1 MIQVEIKISG
11 EGHSIFFKMSAIEYN
26 NLLFEISRRLDELNV
41 LDRLRFMFRGKLAAG
56 SEGILDALSL
66 FQELEQQNILGAD
79 RLEEMKELL
88 NGVEEWSLLEKVEKF
103 ESKRKEYHD
112 LLEQIIGALD
122 ELNELERLIA
132 ICRGKI
138 PEDSGQIHDA
148 RSLFKELESQNNLG
162 IYRLDVLKV
171 ILTEMKKDDLF
182 KEVER
187 FEERRKQEVDIKRR
201 KGSCYCLKSSML
213 SMDEYANCRH
223 KLFQLT
229 IIVFF
234 ILYAHNFHQQSYRQ
248 RIPEAE

>member
-1 MIQVEIKISG
+1 MEIKISG
-11 EGHSIFFKMSAIEYN
+11 ERHSIFLKMSAIEYN
-26 NLLFEISRRLDELNV
+26 NLLFEISRRLNELNV

-56 SEGILDALSL
+56 SEGIIVDALSL
-66 FQELEQQNILGAD
+66 FQELEEQNILGAD

-138 PEDSGQIHDA
+138 PEDSGQIHDV

-171 ILTEMKKDDLF
+171 ILTEMKKDDLL

-201 KGSCYCLKSSML
+201 KGSCHCLKSS
-213 SMDEYANCRH
+213 SMQAVG
-223 KLFQLT
+223 T
-229 IIVFF
+229 
-234 ILYAHNFHQQSYRQ
+234 SYSS
-248 RIPEAE
+248 

>member
-1 MIQVEIKISG
+1 
-11 EGHSIFFKMSAIEYN
+11 
-26 NLLFEISRRLDELNV
+26 
-41 LDRLRFMFRGKLAAG
+41 
-56 SEGILDALSL
+56 
-66 FQELEQQNILGAD
+66 
-79 RLEEMKELL
+79 MKELL

-122 ELNELERLIA
+122 ELNELVRLIA

-138 PEDSGQIHDA
+138 PEDSGQIDDV

-201 KGSCYCLKSSML
+201 KGSCHCLKSS
-213 SMDEYANCRH
+213 SMQAVG
-223 KLFQLT
+223 T
-229 IIVFF
+229 
-234 ILYAHNFHQQSYRQ
+234 SYSS
-248 RIPEAE
+248 

>member
-1 MIQVEIKISG
+1 MEIKISG
-11 EGHSIFFKMSAIEYN
+11 ERHSIFFKMSAIEYN
-26 NLLFEISRRLDELNV
+26 NLLFEISRRLNELNV

-56 SEGILDALSL
+56 REGIIVDALSL
-66 FQELEQQNILGAD
+66 FQELEEQNILGAD

-112 LLEQIIGALD
+112 LLEQIIGPLD

-138 PEDSGQIHDA
+138 PEDSGQIHDV

-201 KGSCYCLKSSML
+201 KGSCHCLKSS
-213 SMDEYANCRH
+213 SMQAVG
-223 KLFQLT
+223 T
-229 IIVFF
+229 
-234 ILYAHNFHQQSYRQ
+234 SYSS
-248 RIPEAE
+248 

>member
-1 MIQVEIKISG
+1 
-11 EGHSIFFKMSAIEYN
+11 MSAIEYN
-26 NLLFEISRRLDELNV
+26 NLLFEISRRLNELNV

-56 SEGILDALSL
+56 SEGIIVDALSL
-66 FQELEQQNILGAD
+66 FQELEEQNILGAD

-138 PEDSGQIHDA
+138 PEDTGQIHDV

-171 ILTEMKKDDLF
+171 ILTEMKKDDLL

-201 KGSCYCLKSSML
+201 KGSCHCLKSS
-213 SMDEYANCRH
+213 SMQAVG
-223 KLFQLT
+223 T
-229 IIVFF
+229 
-234 ILYAHNFHQQSYRQ
+234 SYST
-248 RIPEAE
+248 

>member
-1 MIQVEIKISG
+1 MEIKISG
-11 EGHSIFFKMSAIEYN
+11 ERHSIFLKMSAIEYN
-26 NLLFEISRRLDELNV
+26 NLLFEISRRLNELNV

-56 SEGILDALSL
+56 SEGIIVDALSL
-66 FQELEQQNILGAD
+66 FQELEEQNILGAD

-103 ESKRKEYHD
+103 ESKRKEYHE

-138 PEDSGQIHDA
+138 PEDSGQIDDV

-171 ILTEMKKDDLF
+171 ILTEMKKDDLI

-187 FEERRKQEVDIKRR
+187 FEERRKQEFDIKRR
-201 KGSCYCLKSSML
+201 KGSCHCPKSS
-213 SMDEYANCRH
+213 SMQAVG
-223 KLFQLT
+223 T
-229 IIVFF
+229 
-234 ILYAHNFHQQSYRQ
+234 SYSS
-248 RIPEAE
+248 

>member
-1 MIQVEIKISG
+1 
-11 EGHSIFFKMSAIEYN
+11 MSAIEYN
-26 NLLFEISRRLDELNV
+26 NLLFEVSRRLDELNV
-41 LDRLRFMFRGKLAAG
+41 LDRLQFMFREKLASG
-56 SEGILDALSL
+56 SEGIILDALSL
-66 FQELEQQNILGAD
+66 FKELEEQNLLGAD

-112 LLEQIIGALD
+112 LLEQIIRALD

-138 PEDSGQIHDA
+138 PEDNEQIHDV

-162 IYRLDVLKV
+162 IHRLDILKV

-187 FEERRKQEVDIKRR
+187 FEERRKQEVEIKRR
-201 KGSCYCLKSSML
+201 KGSC
-213 SMDEYANCRH
+213 
-223 KLFQLT
+223 
-229 IIVFF
+229 
-234 ILYAHNFHQQSYRQ
+234 
-248 RIPEAE
+248 

>member
-1 MIQVEIKISG
+1 
-11 EGHSIFFKMSAIEYN
+11 MSAIEYN
-26 NLLFEISRRLDELNV
+26 NLLFEISRRLNELNV

-56 SEGILDALSL
+56 SEGIIVDALSL
-66 FQELEQQNILGAD
+66 FQELEEQNILGAD

-132 ICRGKI
+132 TCRGKI
-138 PEDSGQIHDA
+138 PEDSGQIHDV

-171 ILTEMKKDDLF
+171 ILTEMKKDDLL

-201 KGSCYCLKSSML
+201 KGSCHCLKSS
-213 SMDEYANCRH
+213 SMQAVG
-223 KLFQLT
+223 T
-229 IIVFF
+229 
-234 ILYAHNFHQQSYRQ
+234 SYST
-248 RIPEAE
+248 

>member
-1 MIQVEIKISG
+1 
-11 EGHSIFFKMSAIEYN
+11 MSAIEYN

-56 SEGILDALSL
+56 SEGIIVDALSL
-66 FQELEQQNILGAD
+66 FQELEEQNILGAD

-103 ESKRKEYHD
+103 ESKRKEYHE

-138 PEDSGQIHDA
+138 PEDTGQIHDV

-171 ILTEMKKDDLF
+171 ILTEMKKDDLL

-201 KGSCYCLKSSML
+201 KGSCHCLKSS
-213 SMDEYANCRH
+213 SMQAVG
-223 KLFQLT
+223 T
-229 IIVFF
+229 
-234 ILYAHNFHQQSYRQ
+234 SYST
-248 RIPEAE
+248 